1 MLQCDEAGKT
11 LLGMPANYR
20 EFFDLPMEEG
30 SPDRWWLWV
39 NTPEGLVKAL
49 SALELDQWRYKL
61 EAKMLEEMRAK
72 PTMKI
77 SYDEGM
83 QRWYEKTKPAIISD
97 ITRKLKKHLRDL

>member
-11 LLGMPANYR
+11 HLGMPENYR

-49 SALELDQWRYKL
+49 SALELD
-61 EAKMLEEMRAK
+61 
-72 PTMKI
+72 
-77 SYDEGM
+77 
-83 QRWYEKTKPAIISD
+83 
-97 ITRKLKKHLRDL
+97 